1 VSARAAPGERASQ
14 ARAELLAFGAS
25 LAPRAPEGP
34 WVREL
39 TAVVKTFERPCC
51 VVRFLR
57 SLREQHPTLGVLVCD
72 DSREPL
78 FADRSEPLPG
88 VTWLV
93 LPFEA
98 GHTLGAGRNHL
109 VANVKTPFL
118 FLSDDDHVLT
128 PGTRLREMLD
138 FLKEHGYDL
147 VGCAQG
153 RRGYGAASFEQRGD
167 VVYQHFGRHR
177 GLVTPGVVRCDRVSN
192 VFVARTEALRRVLW
206 EDRVYANEH
215 ADFFLRATREGLR
228 IAQMGGAFV
237 EHDRSCEAP
246 SGWLSRLFGPLLSH
260 RDGRYRALRLGRGEG
275 SDGSPARRARE
286 LYRRHVL
293 EKNGIRAIVDVNRRS
308 ERRALEQLI
317 GPPVG

>member
-1 VSARAAPGERASQ
+1 MRARRELAAR
-14 ARAELLAFGAS
+14 ARAELLAAGAGGTS
-25 LAPRAPEGP
+25 AAPEGP

-57 SLREQHPTLGVLVCD
+57 SLRRHYPTLGVLVCD

-78 FADRSEPLPG
+78 FPDRCEPLPG

-118 FLSDDDHVLT
+118 FVSDDDHLIT
-128 PGTRLREMLD
+128 PGTRLPAMLA
-138 FLKEHGYDL
+138 FLQESGYDL
-147 VGCAQG
+147 VACAPG
-153 RRGYGAASFEQRGD
+153 RHSYGAATFDQVGD
-167 VVYQHFGRHR
+167 VVYQRFHEHR
-177 GLVTPGVVRCDRVSN
+177 GLVAPRVVRCDRVSN
-192 VFVARTEALRRVLW
+192 VFVARTEAVRRVLW

-237 EHDRSCEAP
+237 DHDRRCEAP
-246 SGWLSRLFGPLLSH
+246 SGLVGRLLGRLLPH
-260 RDGRYRALRLGRGEG
+260 PDGRYRALRLGGGPETGG
-275 SDGSPARRARE
+275 SRARRARE
-286 LYRRHVL
+286 LYRQHVL
-293 EKNGIRAIVDVNRRS
+293 EKNGIRAIVDVKRRS
-308 ERRALEQLI
+308 ARRDLDRLI
-317 GPPVG
+317 GPPTG